1 MSNIFKGNN
10 NRFSSLI
17 EEPIYKKSDFFEKKP
32 NSFLVDTEKKPNSFL
47 VDAEKKTNIPNGF
60 SSINYSNS
68 FINPKIQK
76 ERQLKQQ
83 QIIEKE
89 KSEIEIQNAFKESN
103 FSESLVKNKIINE
116 ISTSLSFLEK
126 AKLAASKE
134 VSKKIP
140 ELITQPIITH
150 TKQLD
155 PFFKAYLN
163 NITTLYKKQEIE
175 ERNRLGDDLYEEK
188 YGINDE
194 NYMDYFDMLDEEYD
208 EDSDCE

>member
-17 EEPIYKKSDFFEKKP
+17 EEPIYKNSEFIEKKP
-32 NSFLVDTEKKPNSFL
+32 NSFSEKKQNS
-47 VDAEKKTNIPNGF
+47 PNGF
-60 SSINYSNS
+60 SSRNYSNS

-134 VSKKIP
+134 ISKKIP
-140 ELITQPIITH
+140 ELITQPIITN

-194 NYMDYFDMLDEEYD
+194 NYMDYFDMLDEEYE
-208 EDSDCE
+208 EDSDFE